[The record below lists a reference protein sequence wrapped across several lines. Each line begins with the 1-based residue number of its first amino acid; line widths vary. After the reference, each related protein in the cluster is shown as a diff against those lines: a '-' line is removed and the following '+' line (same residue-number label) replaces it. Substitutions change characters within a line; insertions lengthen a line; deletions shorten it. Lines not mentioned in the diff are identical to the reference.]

1 MDDNRIPLHI
11 AGLTNSTV
19 QPSSWA
25 VILAE
30 SDGPYKI
37 PVVIG
42 ASEAQAISIVLNGYT
57 PPRPLTQD
65 LILSISHA
73 FGLQLTEVF
82 ICKFEDGIFYS
93 QLTFVDEERTVE
105 IDSRTSDALALAVRF
120 RAPIYTTREV
130 VDQTGLMIELQSSDD
145 QEGEATFSQPKSTT
159 REQPSQPGS
168 GNTPHTPPVEKYTV
182 EELEKLLEKL
192 IAAENY
198 EEAARVSGILNRKR
212 GNGNNA

>member
-65 LILSISHA
+65 LILSISPVS
-73 FGLQLTEVF
+73 FTQL
-82 ICKFEDGIFYS
+82 
-93 QLTFVDEERTVE
+93 
-105 IDSRTSDALALAVRF
+105 
-120 RAPIYTTREV
+120 RAH
-130 VDQTGLMIELQSSDD
+130 
-145 QEGEATFSQPKSTT
+145 
-159 REQPSQPGS
+159 QPSLPR
-168 GNTPHTPPVEKYTV
+168 VCR
-182 EELEKLLEKL
+182 LLGGK
-192 IAAENY
+192 
-198 EEAARVSGILNRKR
+198 NR
-212 GNGNNA
+212 GG